1 MARLLERVCPDCT
14 GYLAVV
20 VKDRLRK
27 SREVFVDGI
36 CTSCRYRVSWKL
48 IFGGRHRK
56 RGVSSS
62 HAQSF
67 ALDLGDA
74 MAKLDKKA
82 PATMEELASA
92 VLLRLTHWR
101 SY

>member
-1 MARLLERVCPDCT
+1 MARLIERVCPDCT

-48 IFGGRHRK
+48 IFGGRHRN
-56 RGVSSS
+56 
-62 HAQSF
+62 
-67 ALDLGDA
+67 
-74 MAKLDKKA
+74 
-82 PATMEELASA
+82 EEYLARMPK
-92 VLLRLTHWR
+92 VLHST
-101 SY
+101 

>member
-1 MARLLERVCPDCT
+1 MARLIERVCPDCT

-74 MAKLDKKA
+74 MAKLDKKE
-82 PATMEELASA
+82 PATIEELRVGSLAAADALAS
-92 VLLRLTHWR
+92 
-101 SY
+101 Y